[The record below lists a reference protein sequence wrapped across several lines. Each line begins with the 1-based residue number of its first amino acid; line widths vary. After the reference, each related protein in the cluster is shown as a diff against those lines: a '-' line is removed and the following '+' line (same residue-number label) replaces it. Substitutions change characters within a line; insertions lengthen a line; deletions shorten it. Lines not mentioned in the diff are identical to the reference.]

1 MHLRAYL
8 RFLFREQLKM
18 HKNAKKKKHFTHQLM
33 IHLTVQSRG
42 VLQGTFDGAPKDAL
56 RDLHKDA
63 QKGACEVELGLRLW
77 LHLLLQ

>member
-1 MHLRAYL
+1 
-8 RFLFREQLKM
+8 M

-63 QKGACEVELGLRLW
+63 QKGACEVAL
-77 LHLLLQ
+77 